1 MTVATAARCVPRR
14 ARKNDLSLGLA
25 FEACAGLG
33 EMLASICKTPGAR
46 QNQAGDFVDDDDDD
60 HERFASTNFHFSR
73 EPEVRPRPLCKSAVV
88 ALVWVL
94 LTTPATTLPLLF
106 ALDRPGSPLKRL
118 EPKLS
123 AFGMTSLVGVVLI
136 GLPLL
141 GAIIAGFAL
150 GRTRASWTPV
160 RGGDL
165 ARIALLIGILA
176 TVSGAWIFIAAL
188 RN

>member
-1 MTVATAARCVPRR
+1 MADVRSLRRHWRNVGVDWQTARTTQ
-14 ARKNDLSLGLA
+14 K
-25 FEACAGLG
+25 EAD
-33 EMLASICKTPGAR
+33 
-46 QNQAGDFVDDDDDD
+46 DFIDDDDDD
-60 HERFASTNFHFSR
+60 HERFASTHFLLSG
-73 EPEVRPRPLCKSAVV
+73 EPEVRPRPLCRSAVV

-106 ALDRPGSPLKRL
+106 ALDHPGSPLKRL

-141 GAIIAGFAL
+141 GAIIASFAL

-176 TVSGAWIFIAAL
+176 TISGAWIFVAAL